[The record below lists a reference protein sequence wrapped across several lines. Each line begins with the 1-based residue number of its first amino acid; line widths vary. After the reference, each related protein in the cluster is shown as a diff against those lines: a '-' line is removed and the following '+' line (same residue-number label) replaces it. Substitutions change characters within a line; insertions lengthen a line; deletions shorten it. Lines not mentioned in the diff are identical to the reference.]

1 MTTTRNSSIEVLRL
15 LAIFGIVVMH
25 VNGPLLSTALGINS
39 IWIQIE
45 NSIFNCGVSVFVLIS
60 GYFGIKR
67 TSRKILI
74 LELSALVYSLA
85 GSFLTFIVCGGGYSQ
100 LIKAF
105 LPFSTNEFWFF
116 TCYLLIL
123 LFAPYLNEFVVS
135 SSQRQFEK
143 LLSALCLLFVLLPTV
158 LYFHPLESGK
168 NVLNLVFVYLLGGYL
183 RRFKVEDRVSDGL
196 LSLIFISSFIAIFLL
211 DSILSSLTGSI
222 HIPFARD
229 CSAFVL
235 LEAVS
240 IFLIFKKHH
249 FCSGLINNVSG
260 HVFAVYLFE
269 GAFRTCLVPMLVNVE
284 PFYSLPIWSL
294 ISIFIALATVT
305 ACILIDL
312 PVNWLIK
319 KVLSRCRRVN
329 SLCNRI
335 LEKI

>member
-1 MTTTRNSSIEVLRL
+1 MTNTRNSSIEVLRL

-25 VNGPLLSTALGINS
+25 VNGPLLSTAFGINS

-60 GYFGIKR
+60 GYFGINR
-67 TSRKILI
+67 TGRKILI
-74 LELSALVYSLA
+74 LELSALVYSLV

-123 LFAPYLNEFVVS
+123 LFSPYLNEFVDS

-168 NVLNLVFVYLLGGYL
+168 NILNLVFVYLLGGYL
-183 RRFKVEDRVSDGL
+183 RRFKIEDRVSDGL
-196 LSLIFISSFIAIFLL
+196 LSLIFLGSFIAIFLL

-240 IFLIFKKHH
+240 IFLIFKKQY
-249 FCSGLINNVSG
+249 FCSGFINKVSG

-284 PFYSLPIWSL
+284 PFYSLPIWPL
-294 ISIFIALATVT
+294 ISILIAFATVA

-312 PVNWLIK
+312 PVNWSIK
-319 KVLSRCRRVN
+319 KVLSRCHCVN

>member
-1 MTTTRNSSIEVLRL
+1 MY
-15 LAIFGIVVMH
+15 A
-25 VNGPLLSTALGINS
+25 
-39 IWIQIE
+39 
-45 NSIFNCGVSVFVLIS
+45 
-60 GYFGIKR
+60 
-67 TSRKILI
+67 
-74 LELSALVYSLA
+74 
-85 GSFLTFIVCGGGYSQ
+85 GGYSQ

-123 LFAPYLNEFVVS
+123 LFSPYLNEFVDS

-168 NVLNLVFVYLLGGYL
+168 NILNLVFVYLLGGYL
-183 RRFKVEDRVSDGL
+183 RRFKIEDRVSDGL
-196 LSLIFISSFIAIFLL
+196 LSLIFLGSFIAIFLL

-240 IFLIFKKHH
+240 IFLIFKKQY
-249 FCSGLINNVSG
+249 FCSGFINKVSG

-284 PFYSLPIWSL
+284 PFYSLPIWPL
-294 ISIFIALATVT
+294 ISILIAFATVA

-312 PVNWLIK
+312 PVNWSIK
-319 KVLSRCRRVN
+319 KVLSRCHCVN